1 MPRCTDRDTS
11 PPVVNRRS
19 NLTPYRRA
27 AGVSQHVRMHGE
39 AELGDLPIEPPVG
52 RQIVGSGP
60 HLTFAT
66 TEPIL
71 VQTRE
76 EPLLEALV
84 LPSFPCPV
92 RF

>member
-1 MPRCTDRDTS
+1 MELLYVREVGATRQLGAAHADLSLVRL
-11 PPVVNRRS
+11 NRRGRS
-19 NLTPYRRA
+19 SRPW
-27 AGVSQHVRMHGE
+27 AGKSS
-39 AELGDLPIEPPVG
+39 
-52 RQIVGSGP
+52 GSGP
-60 HLTFAT
+60 HLTLAT
-66 TEPIL
+66 TEPIP